1 MSAVSDLY
9 IGIMTGTSLDGV
21 DCVLAAFDEK
31 PTSIAFYTHPI
42 PTEIRD
48 ELLAF
53 ATEEKVA
60 LERLVRMHFV
70 LAQLYAIAVKELLK
84 EALIDPSSVQ
94 AIGLHGQTIRHLP
107 KKIFFHADFPP
118 IGATLQL
125 GSGAALAA
133 LTGIDVVHDFR
144 AADVALGGEG
154 APLVPMFDVRFLQSD
169 QKDRIALNIG
179 GIANITY
186 LPKWKKGM
194 MAFDTGPG
202 NMIIDAIASR
212 FFDMSYDKDGA
223 LASQGKVDEV
233 LLSTLLEHH
242 YFSAPP
248 PKSTGRELFGEDF
261 FRYFVEAIESESL
274 QAADALCT
282 ATELTARSI
291 ADSIRSVHP
300 QIETLEII
308 VSGGGAQNVFL
319 RQRLSELLPQAKI
332 DESDTYGIASRSKEA
347 LAFAYFAK
355 AYVDSDLIHLPQTT
369 GAARQIVLGSLSK
382 GK

>member
-1 MSAVSDLY
+1 MSTPSDLY
-9 IGIMTGTSLDGV
+9 VGIMTGTSLDGV
-21 DCVLAAFDEK
+21 DCVLAAFDER
-31 PTSIAFYTHPI
+31 PNSIAFYTHPI

-53 ATEEKVA
+53 ATEEKVS
-60 LERLVRMHFV
+60 LERLARMHFV
-70 LAQLYAIAVKELLK
+70 LAQLYAIAVKGLLK
-84 EALIDPSSVQ
+84 EAMIDPSSIK

-118 IGATLQL
+118 MGATFQL
-125 GSGAALAA
+125 GSGSALAA

-154 APLVPMFDVRFLQSD
+154 APLVPIFDVRFLQSV

-186 LPKWKKGM
+186 LPKGGKGV

-202 NMIIDAIASR
+202 NMLIDAIANR

-223 LASQGKVDEV
+223 LASQGDVDQV
-233 LLSTLLEHH
+233 LLTKLLEHH

-261 FRYFVEAIESESL
+261 FTYFVEAIGSGSL
-274 QAADALCT
+274 QAGDALRT

-300 QIETLEII
+300 QVETLEIM
-308 VSGGGAQNVFL
+308 VSGGGARNLFL
-319 RQRLSELLPQAKI
+319 CRRLRELLPQASI
-332 DESDTYGIASRSKEA
+332 DESDRYGISSRSKEA

-355 AYVDSDLIHLPQTT
+355 AYVDNDHIHLPQTT
-369 GAARQIVLGSLSK
+369 GASRQIILGSLSK